1 VHSFRSQEKK
11 NPARGNCH
19 VAFKAF
25 QKDAFRRQD
34 RKISLQ
40 DQASRRQGNLSFS
53 IATTSELGDERALA
67 SGNILRSANVTSSG
81 RSDDHAAI

>member
-53 IATTSELGDERALA
+53 SELGDERALA